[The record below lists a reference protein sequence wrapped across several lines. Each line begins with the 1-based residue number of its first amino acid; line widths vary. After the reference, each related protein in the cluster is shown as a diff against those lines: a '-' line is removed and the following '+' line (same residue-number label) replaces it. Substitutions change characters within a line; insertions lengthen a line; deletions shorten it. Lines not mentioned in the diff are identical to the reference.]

1 MIKRIDE
8 ITISD
13 FDRIESTGKVNHLV
27 KGFIPVYFYRKRILK
42 LITKIQELLQGN
54 KINDEE
60 NTFYKLKS
68 LLKIQ
73 TLESSYFIII
83 NQLFNNIP
91 INQIARDIK
100 LKKKLK
106 NIKDDNLKKALQE
119 TEILTGIKIEGDI
132 YKSLKALQDEIIFLK
147 DKYNENF
154 KEQPKQQG
162 EKLTLLDFA
171 STYILYTGGSFVGLS
186 KMTIQELVSLKKR
199 ADEKYKAETE
209 QYNKMKNGRN

>member
-119 TEILTGIKIEGDI
+119 TEILTGIKIECDI

>member
-27 KGFIPVYFYRKRILK
+27 KGFIPVYFYRKGILK

-54 KINDEE
+54 KINDED

-91 INQIARDIK
+91 INQIARDIN

-106 NIKDDNLKKALQE
+106 NIKNDNLKKALQE
-119 TEILTGIKIEGDI
+119 IKILTGIKIEGDI

-186 KMTIQELVSLKKR
+186 KMTIPELVSLKKK
-199 ADEKYKAETE
+199 AEEKYKAETE

>member
-27 KGFIPVYFYRKRILK
+27 KGFIPVYFYRKGILK

-54 KINDEE
+54 KINDED

-91 INQIARDIK
+91 INQIARDIN

-119 TEILTGIKIEGDI
+119 IEILTGIKIEGDI

-171 STYILYTGGSFVGLS
+171 STYILYTGGSFIGLS
-186 KMTIQELVSLKKR
+186 KMTIPELVSLKKK
-199 ADEKYKAETE
+199 AEEKYKAETE

>member
-13 FDRIESTGKVNHLV
+13 FDRIESTGKINHLV
-27 KGFIPVYFYRKRILK
+27 KGFIPVYFYRKGILK

-54 KINDEE
+54 NINDED

-91 INQIARDIK
+91 INQIARDIN

-119 TEILTGIKIEGDI
+119 IEILTGIKIEGDI
-132 YKSLKALQDEIIFLK
+132 YKSLKALQEEIIFLK

-171 STYILYTGGSFVGLS
+171 STYIIYTGGSFIGLS
-186 KMTIQELVSLKKR
+186 KMTIPELVSLKKK
-199 ADEKYKAETE
+199 AEEKYKAETE

>member
-13 FDRIESTGKVNHLV
+13 FDRIESTGKINHLV
-27 KGFIPVYFYRKRILK
+27 KGFIPVYFYRKKILK

-54 KINDEE
+54 KINDED

-91 INQIARDIK
+91 INQIARDIN

-119 TEILTGIKIEGDI
+119 IEILTGVKIEGDI
-132 YKSLKALQDEIIFLK
+132 YKSLKALQEEIIFLK

-186 KMTIQELVSLKKR
+186 KMTIPELVSLKKK
-199 ADEKYKAETE
+199 AEEKYKAETE

>member
-27 KGFIPVYFYRKRILK
+27 KGFIPVYFYRKGILK

-54 KINDEE
+54 KINDED

-91 INQIARDIK
+91 INQIARDIN

-119 TEILTGIKIEGDI
+119 IKILTGIKIEGDI

-154 KEQPKQQG
+154 KEQPKPQG

-171 STYILYTGGSFVGLS
+171 STYIIYTGGSFIGLS
-186 KMTIQELVSLKKR
+186 KMTIPELVSLKKK
-199 ADEKYKAETE
+199 AEEKHKAETE

>member
-27 KGFIPVYFYRKRILK
+27 KGFIPVYFYRKGILK

-54 KINDEE
+54 KINDED

-91 INQIARDIK
+91 INQIARDIN

-119 TEILTGIKIEGDI
+119 IKILTGIKIEGDI

-154 KEQPKQQG
+154 KEQPKPQG

-171 STYILYTGGSFVGLS
+171 STYIIYTGGSFIGLS
-186 KMTIQELVSLKKR
+186 KMTIPELVSLKKK